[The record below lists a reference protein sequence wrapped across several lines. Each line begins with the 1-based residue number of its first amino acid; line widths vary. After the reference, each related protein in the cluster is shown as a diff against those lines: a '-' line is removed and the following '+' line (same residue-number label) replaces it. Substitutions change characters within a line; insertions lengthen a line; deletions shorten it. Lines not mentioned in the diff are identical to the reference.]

1 MICRT
6 CDVLQVKSISCGS
19 KVESWSLVAGKSL
32 PVHCV
37 VEAVSALEESRVMW
51 RRKPVVETD
60 SYVIIPVNTA
70 FQELVQVAL
79 HRLGYP
85 RDSASAAKGQFQS
98 NLANLVRQRSRGT
111 HQLCALASK
120 ASDFCPRGN

>member
-1 MICRT
+1 
-6 CDVLQVKSISCGS
+6 
-19 KVESWSLVAGKSL
+19 
-32 PVHCV
+32 
-37 VEAVSALEESRVMW
+37 VEAVSALEDSRIMW
-51 RRKPVVETD
+51 KRKPVVETD

-98 NLANLVRQRSRGT
+98 NLEFLVRQRSRD
-111 HQLCALASK
+111 LVRVCALADST
-120 ASDFCPRGN
+120 SDFCPRENVSNKCIHK

>member
-1 MICRT
+1 
-6 CDVLQVKSISCGS
+6 VV
-19 KVESWSLVAGKSL
+19 WSTVAGKSL

-37 VEAVSALEESRVMW
+37 VEAVSALDDSRVMW

-85 RDSASAAKGQFQS
+85 RDSASAAKGEFEVNVS
-98 NLANLVRQRSRGT
+98 FVVT
-111 HQLCALASK
+111 
-120 ASDFCPRGN
+120 